1 MAGISKIY
9 ILDWYGPFTSVDE
22 LRNWEKMYPAE
33 RGFGIYFISGKPP
46 CKQIVR
52 NYVGISLNRSGLIS
66 KRYSSDNQHQIHEL
80 REKEFWIGRFT
91 DKRKCNRNNY
101 ELCETLLISYLQP
114 ELNIRKKSYYPTDD
128 MALINRWFTKEF
140 RPRRNRVCSAQLNMP
155 DVILLDYDS
164 GIWTSD
170 SLKLNISFKE

>member
-1 MAGISKIY
+1 MAGISKFY
-9 ILDWYGPFTSVDE
+9 ILEWYGPFTSVDE
-22 LRNWEKMYPAE
+22 LRNWEKTYPAE
-33 RGFGIYFISGKPP
+33 CGFGIYFISGKPP
-46 CKQIVR
+46 CKQYVR

-66 KRYSSDNQHQIHEL
+66 KRYSSDSQHQIHEL
-80 REKEFWIGRFT
+80 REKEFWIGRFA

-140 RPRRNRVCSAQLNMP
+140 RPRRNRVCSAQLTMP

>member
-9 ILDWYGPFTSVDE
+9 ILEWYGPFTSVDE

-66 KRYSSDNQHQIHEL
+66 KRYSSDSQHQIHEL

-114 ELNIRKKSYYPTDD
+114 ELNIRKKGS
-128 MALINRWFTKEF
+128 
-140 RPRRNRVCSAQLNMP
+140 RVKPC
-155 DVILLDYDS
+155 V
-164 GIWTSD
+164 
-170 SLKLNISFKE
+170 